1 MTDISKLTLDLD
13 EALEVIN
20 RQTKVFESELQRL
33 KDRVSKLEMPNSDI
47 KELVVNPTL
56 KSIGTTYKTIGQI
69 NSD

>member
-56 KSIGTTYKTIGQI
+56 KSL
-69 NSD
+69 

>member
-56 KSIGTTYKTIGQI
+56 KSLGTTHKTIGQI

>member
-1 MTDISKLTLDLD
+1 MTDISKLTVDLD

-33 KDRVSKLEMPNSDI
+33 KDRVAKLEMPNSDP
-47 KELVVNPTL
+47 KESVVNPNA
-56 KSIGTTYKTIGQI
+56 KSLGTTYKTIGQI